1 MARKLTAKSRI
12 ENVKQ
17 INATMHQTNDTNL
30 TTTSKKNKH
39 AAITAGIITII
50 CVASSAVTWLLLSS
64 SVTPSLVYAH
74 ETQQHD
80 VIEIIIEHSPSD
92 DDAIVPLSTT
102 RISGEISNSSRPHPL
117 YAVST
122 PSASMSYVSHLRDS
136 AIGITDDIVNEYGD
150 YVTDDERRQLTDIEH
165 DMQHVVSKTQHSEL
179 KRKFDAIVDDIEK
192 RKDDEERRKEDEER
206 ARKAATADDM
216 NTRSGDSNGDISKLD
231 GEAYGGIDARMDVV
245 TWAGNEAYIDACRKK
260 AESVTDETGWV
271 CVTDV
276 SRCRSIVFHKDDD
289 GEYQV
294 MQTSNTQQGRLI
306 DGVSHSFTGV
316 FRIEFKRRALWR
328 DGVGCNDWWSCFIPC
343 WQSND
348 RNGHLYQD
356 PSTGLYD
363 NGQGFHAAYGDTP
376 GYEMTGCTGLPPE
389 KAQYIYDNVPTGSTV
404 LVF

>member
-1 MARKLTAKSRI
+1 MPQRNIDKFRAT
-12 ENVKQ
+12 NVR
-17 INATMHQTNDTNL
+17 NN
-30 TTTSKKNKH
+30 TTSARNNHPVIQDTKSIQHRNK
-39 AAITAGIITII
+39 AIAAGIITTI
-50 CVASSAVTWLLLSS
+50 CVASSAATWLLLSS
-64 SVTPSLVYAH
+64 SLMPAH
-74 ETQQHD
+74 AYETQQLD
-80 VIEIIIEHSPSD
+80 IVGVIVENSPND
-92 DDAIVPLSTT
+92 DDAITPLSLS
-102 RISGEISNSSRPHPL
+102 RISDEIAVSSHTRPL
-117 YAVST
+117 YGAST
-122 PSASMSYVSHLRDS
+122 PSSSLSDVSLLRDS
-136 AIGITDDIVNEYGD
+136 AIGMSGSIIKKYDD
-150 YVTDDERRQLTDIEH
+150 YVTDDERQQLTDIES
-165 DMQHVVSKTQHSEL
+165 DMQHVVTKSQYDALTQ
-179 KRKFDAIVDDIEK
+179 KFDAIVDGIADRKGEDEQKKEEQK
-192 RKDDEERRKEDEER
+192 RKEQQ
-206 ARKAATADDM
+206 ATAD
-216 NTRSGDSNGDISKLD
+216 NLNARSGDGSGDASKLD
-231 GEAYGGIDARMDVV
+231 GDYGDIDARMDTV
-245 TWAGNEAYIDACRKK
+245 TWDDDEAYIDACRKK

-276 SRCRSIVFHKDDD
+276 SRCRSIVFHRNGD

-343 WQSND
+343 WQSSD

-376 GYEMTGCTGLPPE
+376 GYEMTGCTGLPAD

>member
-1 MARKLTAKSRI
+1 MARKSTAKPQK
-12 ENVKQ
+12 ENAKQ
-17 INATMHQTNDTNL
+17 INATTRQTKDISL
-30 TTTSKKNKH
+30 TTTSKKSKH
-39 AAITAGIITII
+39 TAITAGIITTI
-50 CVASSAVTWLLLSS
+50 CVASSAATWLLLSS
-64 SVTPSLVYAH
+64 SVTPSLAYAH
-74 ETQQHD
+74 ETQPRD

-92 DDAIVPLSTT
+92 DDDAITPLSPT
-102 RISGEISNSSRPHPL
+102 RISDEISSSSRPHPL
-117 YAVST
+117 YDTST
-122 PSASMSYVSHLRDS
+122 PSASMSYVSNLRDS
-136 AIGITDDIVNEYGD
+136 AIGMTDDVIKEYGD
-150 YVTDDERRQLTDIEH
+150 YVTDDEQQQLTDIES
-165 DMQHVVSKTQHSEL
+165 DMQHVVTKSQHDEL
-179 KRKFDAIVDDIEK
+179 MRKFDTTVDDIADRKDADERKKEEKK
-192 RKDDEERRKEDEER
+192 RKEQQ
-206 ARKAATADDM
+206 ASADSL
-216 NTRSGDSNGDISKLD
+216 NARSGDGSGDTSKLEGD
-231 GEAYGGIDARMDVV
+231 YGGIDARMDAV
-245 TWAGNEAYIDACRKK
+245 TWDGDTAYIDSCRKK

-276 SRCRSIVFHKDDD
+276 SRCRSIVFHKDDN

-363 NGQGFHAAYGDTP
+363 NGQGFHAAYGETP

>member
-1 MARKLTAKSRI
+1 MPA
-12 ENVKQ
+12 
-17 INATMHQTNDTNL
+17 
-30 TTTSKKNKH
+30 H
-39 AAITAGIITII
+39 A
-50 CVASSAVTWLLLSS
+50 
-64 SVTPSLVYAH
+64 Y
-74 ETQQHD
+74 ETQQLDIVGVIVENSPKDDD
-80 VIEIIIEHSPSD
+80 VITPLSPS
-92 DDAIVPLSTT
+92 
-102 RISGEISNSSRPHPL
+102 RISDEITCSFSPYPL
-117 YAVST
+117 YGTST
-122 PSASMSYVSHLRDS
+122 PSSSLSDISLLRDS
-136 AIGITDDIVNEYGD
+136 AVGMTDDVIEKYGD
-150 YVTDDERRQLTDIEH
+150 YVTDDDRRQLTDIEY

-179 KRKFDAIVDDIEK
+179 KHKFDAIVDDIEK
-192 RKDDEERRKEDEER
+192 RKDDEERRKEYEER
-206 ARKAATADDM
+206 ARKAATADGM
-216 NTRSGDSNGDISKLD
+216 NTRSGDNNGDISKLD
-231 GEAYGGIDARMDVV
+231 GEAYGGIDARMDFV
-245 TWAGNEAYIDACRKK
+245 TWADNETYIDACRKK

-276 SRCRSIVFHKDDD
+276 SRCRSIVFHRNGD

-404 LVF
+404 VVF

>member
-1 MARKLTAKSRI
+1 MARKLTTKPQKDNA
-12 ENVKQ
+12 KQ
-17 INATMHQTNDTNL
+17 INATTHQTKDTNL
-30 TTTSKKNKH
+30 TTTSKKSKH
-39 AAITAGIITII
+39 TAITAGIVTTI
-50 CVASSAVTWLLLSS
+50 CVASSAATWLLLSS
-64 SVTPSLVYAH
+64 SVTLSLAYAH
-74 ETQQHD
+74 ETQPHD

-92 DDAIVPLSTT
+92 DDDAITPLSPN
-102 RISGEISNSSRPHPL
+102 RISDEISSSSRPHPL

-136 AIGITDDIVNEYGD
+136 AIGITDDIVKEYGD
-150 YVTDDERRQLTDIEH
+150 YVTDDERQQLTDIES
-165 DMQHVVSKTQHSEL
+165 DMQHIVTKSQHDEL
-179 KRKFDAIVDDIEK
+179 MRKFDAIVDDITG
-192 RKDDEERRKEDEER
+192 RKDDDERKKEEQKRKEQQ
-206 ARKAATADDM
+206 ASADSL
-216 NTRSGDSNGDISKLD
+216 NARSGDGSGDTSKLD
-231 GEAYGGIDARMDVV
+231 GDYGDIDARMDTV
-245 TWAGNEAYIDACRKK
+245 TWDDDEAYIDACRKK

-276 SRCRSIVFHKDDD
+276 SRCRSIVFHRNGD

-316 FRIEFKRRALWR
+316 FRIEFKRCALWR

-404 LVF
+404 VVF

>member
-1 MARKLTAKSRI
+1 MARKLTAKFRI

-17 INATMHQTNDTNL
+17 INATMHQTNDTSL

-39 AAITAGIITII
+39 TAIAAGIITTI
-50 CVASSAVTWLLLSS
+50 CVASSAATWLLLSS
-64 SVTPSLVYAH
+64 SVSPSLAYAH
-74 ETQQHD
+74 ETQQYD
-80 VIEIIIEHSPSD
+80 VIETIIEHSSSND
-92 DDAIVPLSTT
+92 DDAITPLSPT
-102 RISGEISNSSRPHPL
+102 RISDEISNSSRPHPL

-122 PSASMSYVSHLRDS
+122 PSTSMSYVSHLRDS
-136 AIGITDDIVNEYGD
+136 AIGITDDIVKEYGN
-150 YVTDDERRQLTDIEH
+150 YVTDDERQQLTDIES
-165 DMQHVVSKTQHSEL
+165 DMQHVVTKSQYDALTQ
-179 KRKFDAIVDDIEK
+179 KFDAIVDGIADRKGDDEQKKEEQK
-192 RKDDEERRKEDEER
+192 RKEQQ
-206 ARKAATADDM
+206 ATAD
-216 NTRSGDSNGDISKLD
+216 NLNARSGDGSGDTSKLD
-231 GEAYGGIDARMDVV
+231 GDYGDIDARMDTV
-245 TWAGNEAYIDACRKK
+245 TWDDDEAYIDACRKK

-276 SRCRSIVFHKDDD
+276 SRCRSIVFHRNGD

-404 LVF
+404 VVF